1 MEKIVFMDRDG
12 TLNREVHYLHKTE
25 DLELFEDVP
34 EGIRRL
40 NEKGFRV
47 VVVTNQAGVARG
59 YYGEEDV
66 ETLHR
71 YMNKVLGRQG
81 AHVDKFFY
89 CPHHPEHGIGAYKVE
104 CECRKPKT
112 GMFRMAEKVY
122 DVDKKH
128 SYMIGDKLIDTQ
140 AGKKYGVS
148 SILVGTGYG
157 EEFYEKVCS
166 GEEEKNFDFYGRTFR
181 EAVDWILEQE
191 KE

>member
-1 MEKIVFMDRDG
+1 M
-12 TLNREVHYLHKTE
+12 
-25 DLELFEDVP
+25 
-34 EGIRRL
+34 
-40 NEKGFRV
+40 NE
-47 VVVTNQAGVARG
+47 
-59 YYGEEDV
+59 
-66 ETLHR
+66 
-71 YMNKVLGRQG
+71 VLGRQG

-112 GMFRMAEKVY
+112 GMFRMAERVY